1 MAQVIYAL
9 QFKGQAQPVEG
20 TEGLLRAATESPSS
34 IVRTE
39 IGDNG
44 VTGSVE
50 QTAGGGTRFESEVRF
65 TAEGVFQETGSIQF
79 GDASSIRFSTV
90 GEGHLGPSAEEG
102 VQHGCVCWRV
112 DSGSGQLEGATGL
125 ITSNFT
131 VDSSGTVT
139 DNHFGVFWTS

>member
-1 MAQVIYAL
+1 MSVASRE
-9 QFKGQAQPVEG
+9 PVDG
-20 TEGLLRAATESPSS
+20 IEGLLRAATQSPSS
-34 IVRTE
+34 IVRSE

-50 QTAGGGTRFESEVRF
+50 QTSGGGARFESEVRF
-65 TAEGVFQETGSIQF
+65 TGEGVFQETGSIQF
-79 GDASSIRFSTV
+79 GDASSLQFSTV
-90 GEGHLGPSAEEG
+90 GEGHLAPSPVEG

-131 VDSSGTVT
+131 VDSSGAVT
-139 DNHFGVFWTS
+139 DNQFGVFWTK